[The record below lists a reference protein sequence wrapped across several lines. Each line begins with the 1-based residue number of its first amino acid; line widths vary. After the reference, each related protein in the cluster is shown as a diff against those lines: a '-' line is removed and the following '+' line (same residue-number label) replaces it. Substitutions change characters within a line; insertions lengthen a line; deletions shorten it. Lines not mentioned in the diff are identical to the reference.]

1 MKGLMQVNEAMK
13 GLWVERYRPQR
24 VEDCI
29 LPTNTQEAFGQMVQ
43 HKEPQNLLLSGGA
56 GCGKTSVAKALC
68 LDLGCDWLMVN
79 CSEDGNIDTLRTKIR
94 QFASTVSLTDGV
106 KKVVILDEFDYS
118 NAQSTQPALRGF
130 IEEFAGNCRFILTCN
145 FKNRVIE
152 PLHSRCTCIDFRIPQ
167 KEKAKL
173 AVRFLKR
180 AEDILKREGIE
191 YDQKVVAQIVSK
203 YFPDFRRT
211 LNELQRYSA
220 CGKIDVGILNSLADV
235 QIKELVSAMKS
246 KDFAGVR
253 KWVVDNLDNDSTRI
267 FRAVY
272 DGLYESM
279 EGGSIPQA
287 ILILAEY
294 QYKAAFAA
302 DAEINLTA
310 CMVQL
315 MMECKFR

>member
-1 MKGLMQVNEAMK
+1 MKINEAVK
-13 GLWVERYRPQR
+13 GLWVERYRPQT
-24 VEDCI
+24 VDECI
-29 LPTNTQEAFGQMVQ
+29 LPQETQDAFTQMVQ
-43 HKEPQNLLLSGGA
+43 RKEPQNLLLSGGA

-68 LDLGCDWLMVN
+68 NDLGCDWLMVN

-94 QFASTVSLTDGV
+94 QFASTVSLTDGA

-130 IEEFAGNCRFILTCN
+130 IEEFAANCRFILTCN

-152 PLHSRCTCIDFRIPQ
+152 PLHSRCTCIDFRIPN
-167 KEKAKL
+167 KEKPKL

-180 AEDILKREGIE
+180 AEDILKREGIQ
-191 YDQKVVAQIVSK
+191 YDQKVVAQLIGK
-203 YFPDFRRT
+203 HFPDFRRT

-220 CGKIDVGILNSLADV
+220 GGVIDVG
-235 QIKELVSAMKS
+235 MKS

-253 KWVVDNLDNDSTRI
+253 KWVVENLDNDSTRL
-267 FRAVY
+267 FRSVY
-272 DGLYESM
+272 DALYENM
-279 EGGSIPQA
+279 ESGSIPQA
-287 ILILAEY
+287 ILILADY

-315 MMECKFR
+315 MMECKFK